1 MCCWLFRVLLLSEWS
16 LLFPW
21 PFYSYPLLRI
31 ESSHSKREV
40 GEHVNPRQNVNESF
54 RMRQKFT
61 IVTGL
66 ITESDIENVCFLLNF
81 LLYGCAGLCCY
92 YNILKT
98 SWYAF
103 ETPFVQD
110 MTRLTEKGILSNLRL
125 IYLKNAK
132 RNIINNSYDSFWK
145 TWNLT
150 FIDAQKRSC

>member
-1 MCCWLFRVLLLSEWS
+1 MCYSINILTFIGTFILCCWLFRVLLMSEWS

-21 PFYSYPLLRI
+21 PFYSYALLRI
-31 ESSHSKREV
+31 KSSLSEREV

-66 ITESDIENVCFLLNF
+66 ITESDIENVYFLLNF

-98 SWYAF
+98 SWYTF
-103 ETPFVQD
+103 ETPFV
-110 MTRLTEKGILSNLRL
+110 TYKIWLGHVIFLE
-125 IYLKNAK
+125 
-132 RNIINNSYDSFWK
+132 
-145 TWNLT
+145 
-150 FIDAQKRSC
+150 

>member
-1 MCCWLFRVLLLSEWS
+1 MLEFIYLDIYSGTFILCCWLFRVLLMSEWG

-21 PFYSYPLLRI
+21 PFYSCALLRI
-31 ESSHSKREV
+31 KSSHSEREV

-66 ITESDIENVCFLLNF
+66 ITESDIENVCFLLSF

-103 ETPFVQD
+103 ETPFVPYKIWLD
-110 MTRLTEKGILSNLRL
+110 HVNLL
-125 IYLKNAK
+125 QTKIFKH
-132 RNIINNSYDSFWK
+132 S
-145 TWNLT
+145 
-150 FIDAQKRSC
+150 